1 MRDQL
6 ERLRRL
12 SCDLADVSA
21 ADEHALELD
30 RRDENIDD
38 IVCSATAA
46 AAPRYADRGVELTTA
61 LPPQPI
67 TAEVDRQRID
77 QILANLLEN
86 ALRHTPS
93 GGSVTVTLARE
104 GEHLSVSVTDTGDGI
119 PTDELESVF
128 DRFHRGDRSDGSGL
142 GLTIARSLALA
153 HGGDLVALRNE
164 QPPGSTLILTLP
176 TGFRLPL

>member
-1 MRDQL
+1 MIWRTSPL
-6 ERLRRL
+6 PTNT
-12 SCDLADVSA
+12 
-21 ADEHALELD
+21 LELD

-46 AAPRYADRGVELTTA
+46 AAPRFADRGVELTTA

-119 PTDELESVF
+119 PQTNSNQSSTVSIAVIDPTVPVWGSRLRVAS
-128 DRFHRGDRSDGSGL
+128 RLHTAAIWWRSETNNL
-142 GLTIARSLALA
+142 PAAR
-153 HGGDLVALRNE
+153 
-164 QPPGSTLILTLP
+164 
-176 TGFRLPL
+176 